1 LKTKLL
7 LLNILLLSSVNL
19 NANLEV
25 KSADVIQNKILEYDL
40 INTAINLGKLAKR
53 SIDTKDKAVIKKECI
68 KLSSIL
74 NNETYK
80 KLFLDECTK

>member
-1 LKTKLL
+1 MKTKLL

-25 KSADVIQNKILEYDL
+25 KSTDVIQNKILEDDL

-53 SIDTKDKAVIKKECI
+53 SIDTNDKAIIKKECI
-68 KLSSIL
+68 KLSSML
-74 NNETYK
+74 NDATYK
-80 KLFLDECTK
+80 KQFLDECTK

>member
-1 LKTKLL
+1 MKTKLF

-19 NANLEV
+19 YANFEVEPSKVKLLE
-25 KSADVIQNKILEYDL
+25 DDL

-53 SIDTKDKAVIKKECI
+53 SINTNDKAIINKECI
-68 KLSSIL
+68 KLSSML

-80 KLFLDECTK
+80 KQFLDECTK

>member
-1 LKTKLL
+1 MKTKLL
-7 LLNILLLSSVNL
+7 LLNILLLSSINL

-25 KSADVIQNKILEYDL
+25 KPNKTKLLKDDL
-40 INTAINLGKLAKR
+40 TNTAINLGKLAKR
-53 SIDTKDKAVIKKECI
+53 SIKTNDKAIINKECI

-80 KLFLDECTK
+80 KLFLDECSK

>member
-1 LKTKLL
+1 
-7 LLNILLLSSVNL
+7 LSSINL

-25 KSADVIQNKILEYDL
+25 KSADVIQNKLLKDDL

-53 SIDTKDKAVIKKECI
+53 SIDTKDKAIINKECI